1 MKLNYKKTFIL
12 GFGFLSIMLC
22 ATLYDAFVP
31 VFLRKFID
39 KTWLIGFLMTIDNY
53 VSLFIQP
60 LIGRLS
66 DRTYTKFGKRMP
78 YILIGMPLS
87 ALMVCL
93 IPNHWSLKSLVF
105 IIILYNLI
113 MAAYRSPTAALM
125 PDITPRLHQSKANG
139 VINFMGGT
147 GAAIALFVG
156 SRLYDANSGYPFYMA
171 AVILLISTAVL
182 FFNIKEKRDALE
194 YGVLATEL
202 SDTEK
207 KAVIKSPRQIFSA
220 VKSMKYVL
228 LLLCSIFF
236 LNIAFNSVSSFFTLF
251 SKEYLNV
258 SESVA
263 AGKLAFLAVLM
274 VVFALPAGF
283 IGAKLGKKKAI
294 IIGIII
300 MILVFGSINFTND
313 INVIGYL
320 FILAGIAWAL
330 VMINAYPFVV
340 SMTDIKNV
348 GAYTGLYYLFSS
360 LAAIASPPLI
370 GLLIDKVG
378 YGILFKYSVA
388 GFILALLFIIFVRT
402 PKEEEPDSVQAS
414 C

>member
-31 VFLRKFID
+31 VFLHKFID

-53 VSLFIQP
+53 VSLFLQP
-60 LIGRLS
+60 LVGRLS
-66 DRTYTKFGKRMP
+66 DRTNTKFGKRMP

-87 ALMVCL
+87 AIMVSL
-93 IPNHWSLKSLVF
+93 IPIHWSFISLVF

-113 MAAYRSPTAALM
+113 MAAYRSPTVALM

-156 SRLYDANSGYPFYMA
+156 SRLYEVNPGYPFYMA
-171 AVILLISTAVL
+171 AAILLFSTAVL
-182 FFNIKEKRDALE
+182 FFNIREKRDALE
-194 YGVLATEL
+194 YET
-202 SDTEK
+202 SDSEPAHTG
-207 KAVIKSPRQIFSA
+207 IKTFIRNPGQFISA

-228 LLLCSIFF
+228 LLLFSVFF

-251 SKEYLNV
+251 SKEYLHI

-263 AGKLAFLAVLM
+263 AGKLAYLAALM
-274 VVFALPAGF
+274 VIFALPAGF
-283 IGAKLGKKKAI
+283 IGAKLGKKKTI
-294 IIGIII
+294 IIGIVI
-300 MILVFGSINFTND
+300 MILVFGSINFTNN

-320 FILAGIAWAL
+320 FIPAGIAWAL
-330 VMINAYPFVV
+330 VIINTYPLVV
-340 SMTDIKNV
+340 SMTDTKKV
-348 GAYTGLYYLFSS
+348 GAFTGLYYLFSS

-370 GLLIDKVG
+370 GLLIDTIG

-388 GFILALLFIIFVRT
+388 GFILALIFVLFVRT
-402 PKEEEPDSVQAS
+402 PKEETPETPQ
-414 C
+414 CT